1 MGSLGAL
8 CCSPEPEFDGQSVAR
23 VHPEESGEREE
34 LPDARMQLPVIK
46 SDIGLINESL
56 NELLWIDYALVTSD
70 TKTKKRL
77 QVRKRALLV
86 EIGRYHR
93 DVLSESKLI
102 LVATPKS
109 ASLKKVTFGPVGV
122 RTFHRE
128 DSPKKISE
136 TGASKDASG

>member
-1 MGSLGAL
+1 M
-8 CCSPEPEFDGQSVAR
+8 
-23 VHPEESGEREE
+23 
-34 LPDARMQLPVIK
+34 PVIK
-46 SDIGLINESL
+46 SNIGLINESL

-70 TKTKKRL
+70 TKTEKRL

-93 DVLSESKLI
+93 NVRSEPKI
-102 LVATPKS
+102 TLVDTPETT
-109 ASLKKVTFGPVGV
+109 SLKRVTLGPVVV